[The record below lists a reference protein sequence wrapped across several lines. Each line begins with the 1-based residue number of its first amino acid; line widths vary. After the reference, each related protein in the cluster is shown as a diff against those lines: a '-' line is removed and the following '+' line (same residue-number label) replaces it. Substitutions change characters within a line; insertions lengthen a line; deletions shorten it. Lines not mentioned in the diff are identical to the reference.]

1 MSTVLREQTI
11 GIDIGGTKILAAIV
25 DPATGEAG
33 FIERVDTP
41 GDAEAL
47 SSAVLAV
54 VTQLA
59 AKAPVSSIGLG
70 IPGLIGHDGVFR
82 YGPNVPGVV
91 DLDLVGELAA
101 ATGLPVAATND
112 GTCAVLA
119 ELRFGAAVGANDVL
133 LVAQGTGIAGG
144 LVVNGGLVTGANGF
158 TGEPGHMLVQEGGP
172 RCACGRF
179 GCWEAVASGT
189 GLANLAREAADRFPA
204 ASFLDFV
211 GGDPSLLRGEHVMA
225 AFEDGDAVA
234 EEVLDKFAFW
244 VARGIGSLISLLDP
258 ELVLLGG
265 GLARSNENFLEAVNE
280 LVMAFVIGGE
290 YRPAVPVVGTQF
302 GEHAGMVGAA
312 IFGAERR

>member
-1 MSTVLREQTI
+1 MLSEQTI

-25 DPATGEAG
+25 DPASGEAG
-33 FIERVDTP
+33 FIERIDTP
-41 GDAEAL
+41 GDAEGL
-47 SSAVLAV
+47 SAAILAV
-54 VTQLA
+54 VKQLA
-59 AKAPVSSIGLG
+59 SMAHVSSIGLG
-70 IPGLIGHDGVFR
+70 IPGLIGHDGVLR
-82 YGPNVPGVV
+82 YGPNVPGIV
-91 DLDLVGELAA
+91 DLDLVGELTA

-119 ELRFGAAVGANDVL
+119 EHRFGAAVGASEVL

-144 LVVNGGLVTGANGF
+144 LVTNGRLVTGANGF
-158 TGEPGHMLVQEGGP
+158 TGEPGHMLVREGGP

-189 GLANLAREAADRFPA
+189 GLANLAREAVDRFPNA
-204 ASFLDFV
+204 TFLDLV
-211 GGDPSLLRGEHVMA
+211 GGDASLLRGEHVMS
-225 AFEDGDAVA
+225 AFEAGDAA
-234 EEVLDKFAFW
+234 AKEVIEKFAFW

-265 GLARSNENFLEAVNE
+265 GLARSNENFLAAVNE
-280 LVMAFVIGGE
+280 RVMSFVIGGE

-302 GEHAGMVGAA
+302 GERAGMVGAA